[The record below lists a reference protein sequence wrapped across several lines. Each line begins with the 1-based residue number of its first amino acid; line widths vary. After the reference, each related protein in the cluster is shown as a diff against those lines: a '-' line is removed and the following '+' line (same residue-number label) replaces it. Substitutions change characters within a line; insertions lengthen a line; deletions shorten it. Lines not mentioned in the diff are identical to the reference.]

1 MKNLA
6 INGAPEEAKYS
17 IKIIGLNDKKEVYCA
32 GIMDSIYPLDLEST
46 KLSTNLSSMAEI
58 FVVDRLAILDKENEL
73 TPLVIKE
80 FFLKNRN
87 LDNHNVTDNTWITT
101 TELNSHPTLY
111 EKLIAIRLLVNNLK
125 SLDKADLSES
135 AKEEAKQKALPVIK
149 LLMSFIGNNG
159 EIINKNDPS
168 WPTSDSYKLR
178 LRLAAGLYMLKLA
191 KIPIYSESMLLA
203 SIRRLTFC

>member
-1 MKNLA
+1 
-6 INGAPEEAKYS
+6 
-17 IKIIGLNDKKEVYCA
+17 
-32 GIMDSIYPLDLEST
+32 MDSIYPLHLEST
-46 KLSTNLSSMAEI
+46 KLSTNLNSMAEI

-135 AKEEAKQKALPVIK
+135 AKKKQNRKP
-149 LLMSFIGNNG
+149 
-159 EIINKNDPS
+159 
-168 WPTSDSYKLR
+168 YQ
-178 LRLAAGLYMLKLA
+178 
-191 KIPIYSESMLLA
+191 
-203 SIRRLTFC
+203 

>member
-1 MKNLA
+1 M
-6 INGAPEEAKYS
+6 
-17 IKIIGLNDKKEVYCA
+17 
-32 GIMDSIYPLDLEST
+32 
-46 KLSTNLSSMAEI
+46 
-58 FVVDRLAILDKENEL
+58 
-73 TPLVIKE
+73 
-80 FFLKNRN
+80 KNRN

-168 WPTSDSYKLR
+168 WPTPDSYKLR

-191 KIPIYSESMLLA
+191 KIPIYSETMLLA
-203 SIRRLTFC
+203 SIRRLTFLLNDEDYNVRARFLNSLQAKLADELISENFWQLCFSVLWNQILNLKMMQLCGFRQCLNVWSLKEH

>member
-1 MKNLA
+1 M
-6 INGAPEEAKYS
+6 
-17 IKIIGLNDKKEVYCA
+17 
-32 GIMDSIYPLDLEST
+32 
-46 KLSTNLSSMAEI
+46 
-58 FVVDRLAILDKENEL
+58 

-80 FFLKNRN
+80 FLKNRN

-168 WPTSDSYKLR
+168 WPTQTR
-178 LRLAAGLYMLKLA
+178 
-191 KIPIYSESMLLA
+191 IN
-203 SIRRLTFC
+203 